1 MDFFRNIPSPP
12 AFPRPSSGRVDEAR
26 APSFLVDVAGL
37 SLVIAWTFVFWNGD
51 GVGMAAAVCGSVDL
65 LLALQ
70 SGATALFSA
79 LIAISLYARKR
90 RLFLLLCGASA
101 FAACVALPC
110 FAVWV
115 DGGRAEA
122 ISIAFFL
129 SGAGSTVRLG
139 WESSMFGRGPFQA
152 AILAAASYGMGF
164 LIFVGICA
172 VPRGSVAIGS
182 FLPAL
187 SLALFVAFRL
197 RNLACRNLPDSSGAA
212 RFASPARPAHP
223 SSPLGMPSRRASR
236 LFGALG
242 LVFFA
247 YGIMRSSGVAE
258 GIPTSGG
265 AFAAALPALG
275 SCCAVLCASFAFRRR
290 PFAIVYASSLILA
303 FVAVL
308 PSDVLP
314 LGNVVLFCCA
324 LVAADSVKYIV
335 WLSFACVFEGL
346 PQRMLL
352 PLALARSSQWLG
364 SFVGQAAFLVVP
376 SKGLAVLVS
385 VVAVLVCLIDAMVPA
400 APPFSPPLGKEDGKA
415 RVDAS
420 REERPSCAEAGREEG
435 FFSSLNL
442 TPREREVCSLWVRG
456 HTAAHIERRL
466 CVSKSTVKT
475 HVSHIYEKA
484 GVSSREELI
493 AAFEEFA
500 PSRSR

>member
-1 MDFFRNIPSPP
+1 MGSVWRLPF
-12 AFPRPSSGRVDEAR
+12 
-26 APSFLVDVAGL
+26 
-37 SLVIAWTFVFWNGD
+37 
-51 GVGMAAAVCGSVDL
+51 AAASICCL
-65 LLALQ
+65 LSKAARRLF
-70 SGATALFSA
+70 FSA

-212 RFASPARPAHP
+212 RFASLARPAHP

-290 PFAIVYASSLILA
+290 PFAIVYASFTHSCLRGRSAFRCLAAGKCRSVLLRPCCCRFGEIHRMA
-303 FVAVL
+303 FVRLRFRGA
-308 PSDVLP
+308 S
-314 LGNVVLFCCA
+314 
-324 LVAADSVKYIV
+324 AAYAFTARTRS
-335 WLSFACVFEGL
+335 
-346 PQRMLL
+346 LL
-352 PLALARSSQWLG
+352 PVVGKLRRTVGFPCRS
-364 SFVGQAAFLVVP
+364 F
-376 SKGLAVLVS
+376 
-385 VVAVLVCLIDAMVPA
+385 
-400 APPFSPPLGKEDGKA
+400 
-415 RVDAS
+415 
-420 REERPSCAEAGREEG
+420 ERPGCPRIGCCGSCVPYRCHGPG
-435 FFSSLNL
+435 GSPFFSAA
-442 TPREREVCSLWVRG
+442 RKRG
-456 HTAAHIERRL
+456 WKGAR
-466 CVSKSTVKT
+466 
-475 HVSHIYEKA
+475 
-484 GVSSREELI
+484 
-493 AAFEEFA
+493 
-500 PSRSR
+500 